1 MDLMVKGKMAFVV
14 ASSEDLGKAIA
25 KKFALEGA
33 NVILV
38 NFSEDKLQRS
48 VEDI

>member
-14 ASSEDLGKAIA
+14 ASSEGLGKAIA
-25 KKFALEGA
+25 KELALEGA
-33 NVILV
+33 NVILA
-38 NFSEDKLQRS
+38 NFSEDKLKRA